1 MLGRIETVAMLPF
14 AGRGRSACPIFAV
27 LPGYHRTMGRRV
39 SGVLAFAVLVL
50 IAIATAWEQQPHGY
64 RDAAAPATEFGA
76 ARALATIREIA
87 SRPHPVGT
95 AEHDRVR
102 EHLVGKLRELGLD
115 TDVRYGV
122 GKYPVDPHRAVAVL
136 GQTGNIVARWPG
148 RAATGTVYL
157 VAHYDSVPSGPGA
170 NDDGVGVATV
180 LEAVRALRA
189 SGLQPRNDL
198 VVLLTDAEEVG
209 LLGAEAFAT
218 SGGADPRGGVVINHE
233 ARGAGGPPML
243 WRISHPDA
251 GLISVVTGVP
261 HPNTDSLSTTLGGD
275 QTGSN
280 TDFAALDPHGFRVLD
295 WAFAG
300 RNAYYHNPFDDPDH
314 VDLATVQQFGDNTT
328 AAAREFAAWD
338 LRAAADQPNRAY
350 FPLPFGELVVL
361 PLWLV
366 VVAAVASVLLAAWV
380 VWRIR
385 RTGEATIGRTLGA
398 AATALVAVPIGMG
411 VVYGLW
417 KAITAIRPEYRALFV
432 DPYRP
437 QFYAAAVVMA
447 CVAVLAAWYALS
459 RRLFG
464 PSATAVGVLCAVTA
478 IGAVV
483 TAAAPAAGVMVV
495 VPALAAVVGVAL
507 TFAVPDR
514 LRLPVL
520 TLFLVPAAVFAGGTA
535 YAALQTGLAAAAY
548 LTAPVVLILGGLFT
562 LTLTHA
568 WPSRRGVLIPAAA
581 VVLTVALAAAG
592 TVVDRFDAR
601 HPLMSQLSYALDANS
616 REAQWISAEA
626 PDRWTRGFVESGSP
640 PGAFAQLWTDAASAG
655 AAPAHDL
662 PGPVAEVLSDRTE
675 ADLRTVRLRLRST
688 RGATSVALR
697 YTGPVRALT
706 VAGRDINPVPAQGVR
721 FYAPPAEGVDIQLTA
736 PAGPLTL
743 RAVDYSRLPDA
754 HLADAPADI
763 YYRQDSTVAVFT
775 TLRL

>member
-1 MLGRIETVAMLPF
+1 
-14 AGRGRSACPIFAV
+14 
-27 LPGYHRTMGRRV
+27 MGRRV

-64 RDAAAPATEFGA
+64 RDVATPAGEFSA
-76 ARALATIREIA
+76 ERALATIREIA

-102 EHLVGKLRELGLD
+102 DHLVGKLRELGLD

-122 GKYPVDPHRAVAVL
+122 GRYPVDPHRAVAVL

-148 RAATGTVYL
+148 SGATGTIYL
-157 VAHYDSVPSGPGA
+157 VAHYDSVPPGPGA
-170 NDDGVGVATV
+170 NDDGAGVATV
-180 LEAVRALRA
+180 LETVRALRA
-189 SGLQPRNDL
+189 SGLRPRNDL
-198 VVLLTDAEEVG
+198 VVLFTDAEEVG
-209 LLGAEAFAT
+209 LLGAEAFAS
-218 SGGADPRGGVVINHE
+218 SGAADPRGGVVINHE

-243 WRISHPDA
+243 WRLSHPDA

-261 HPNTDSLSTTLGGD
+261 HPNTDSLSTTLAGD
-275 QTGSN
+275 QTGST

-328 AAAREFAAWD
+328 AAAREFAARD
-338 LRAAADQPNRAY
+338 LRAAADQPDRAY
-350 FPLPFGELVVL
+350 FPLPFGALVVL
-361 PLWLV
+361 PLWVV
-366 VVAAVASVLLAAWV
+366 VVAAVASVLLVAWV

-385 RTGEATIGRTLGA
+385 RTGEATIGRTLAA

-417 KAITAIRPEYRALFV
+417 TAITAIRPEYRALFV

-437 QFYAAAVVMA
+437 QCYGAAVVMA

-483 TAAAPAAGVMVV
+483 TALSPAAGVMVV
-495 VPALAAVVGVAL
+495 IPALAAVAGVVL
-507 TFAVPDR
+507 TFTVPDR

-535 YAALQTGLAAAAY
+535 YAALQTGIAAAAC
-548 LTAPVVLILGGLFT
+548 LTAPVVLVLGGLLT

-568 WPSRRGVLIPAAA
+568 WPSRRGVLVPVAA
-581 VVLTVALAAAG
+581 VVVTVALAAAG
-592 TVVDRFDAR
+592 TMVDRFDAR

-616 REAQWISAEA
+616 REAQWISTAA
-626 PDRWTRGFVESGSP
+626 PDRWTREFVETGSP
-640 PGAFAQLWTDAASAG
+640 HGAFAQLWTDAAAVG

-662 PGPVAEVLSDRTE
+662 PGPAADILSDRTE

-697 YTGPVRALT
+697 YSGQVRSLT
-706 VAGRDINPVPAQGVR
+706 VAGRDITPVPAAGVR
-721 FYAPPAEGVDIQLTA
+721 FYAPPAAGVEVELTA
-736 PAGPLTL
+736 PPGPLTL
-743 RAVDYSRLPDA
+743 RAVDYSWLPDA

-763 YYRQDSTVAVFT
+763 YYRQDSAVAVFT
-775 TLRL
+775 TIRL